1 MTQRSIEIVCYTND
15 NRREK
20 AGQRMGRRES
30 WTAAD
35 IEEILRRH
43 RDRKGA
49 LLPILNDV
57 QAAFDH
63 VPDGAVPIIA
73 EALNLSRAEVH
84 GVVTF
89 YHDLKRT
96 PHGRPVVKLCRAEAC
111 QARGVDRIA
120 PLLEGDERI
129 EVETVYC
136 LGLCASGPSAMVGEE
151 VFARLDEDSVR
162 RLADRALDGASA

>member
-1 MTQRSIEIVCYTND
+1 MAPPETEKTARAIAAEFG
-15 NRREK
+15 NRPD
-20 AGQRMGRRES
+20 ALL
-30 WTAAD
+30 
-35 IEEILRRH
+35 EILH
-43 RDRKGA
+43 R
-49 LLPILNDV
+49 V
-57 QAAFDH
+57 QAEIGY
-63 VPDGAVPIIA
+63 VPEETVTALAD
-73 EALNLSRAEVH
+73 ALNLSRAEVH

-89 YHDLKRT
+89 YHDLKRAPAT
-96 PHGRPVVKLCRAEAC
+96 RPVIKLCRAEAC